1 VETHSRWVDNDV
13 WDHQPINN
21 RAPRAAFHACPSPRR
36 RPFFRGMLYGA
47 GVTLGLWA
55 VIVGM
60 FYFARG

>member
-1 VETHSRWVDNDV
+1 MESHSRWVDNDV
-13 WDHQPINN
+13 WQIREINN
-21 RAPRAAFHACPSPRR
+21 RAPRPGFHACPSPRR
-36 RPFFRGMLYGA
+36 PFLRGMLYGA

>member
-1 VETHSRWVDNDV
+1 
-13 WDHQPINN
+13 
-21 RAPRAAFHACPSPRR
+21 
-36 RPFFRGMLYGA
+36 MLYGA